1 MKLKNQFKILLLNL
15 FVVVLC
21 MAILVS
27 VPLHL
32 ICFLFKIKNRLLQF
46 LENKFFKT
54 LFQINDLKIQH
65 TNGK

>member
-1 MKLKNQFKILLLNL
+1 MKLINQFKILLLNL

-21 MAILVS
+21 LSILVS

-32 ICFLFKIKNRLLQF
+32 ISFMFKSKNRLLQF

-54 LFQINDLKIQH
+54 LFQINDLKIQQSH
-65 TNGK
+65 GK

>member
-21 MAILVS
+21 LAILVS

-32 ICFLFKIKNRLLQF
+32 ICFMFKSKNRLLQF

-54 LFQINDLKIQH
+54 LFQINDLKIQY

>member
-21 MAILVS
+21 IAIVVS

-32 ICFLFKIKNRLLQF
+32 ISFIFQIKNKLLKF
-46 LENKFFKT
+46 LENNLFKT
-54 LFQINDLKIQH
+54 LFQINDLRIKQN
-65 TNGK
+65 NGK

>member
-21 MAILVS
+21 IAIVVS

-32 ICFLFKIKNRLLQF
+32 ICFLIKSKNRLLQF

-54 LFQINDLKIQH
+54 LFQINDLKIQQSH
-65 TNGK
+65 GK

>member
-15 FVVVLC
+15 FVVVQC
-21 MAILVS
+21 IAIVVS

-32 ICFLFKIKNRLLQF
+32 ICFLTKSKNRLLQF
-46 LENKFFKT
+46 LENNLFKT

-65 TNGK
+65 NNGK